1 MIQLLKGDCLEVMK
15 IIVGNDL
22 YMSSGGNK
30 G

>member
-1 MIQLLKGDCLEVMK
+1 MKLLKVDCLEVMK

>member
-1 MIQLLKGDCLEVMK
+1 MKLLKDDCLEVMK